1 MDLWDLPTQDE
12 PIVLTYRSQGVRQ
25 SHGKSVRHS
34 TVDEKGRLL
43 IPDAIRKQ
51 LGIEAG
57 DIFFVQVEDDS
68 GVLRYARAE
77 NPFDLLA
84 EHAIR
89 EHRAGR
95 TRGLRDIAHEEG
107 IDLDSE

>member
-51 LGIEAG
+51 LGIKAG
-57 DIFFVQVEDDS
+57 DIFFVQVEDT

-77 NPFDLLA
+77 NPFDVLA

-89 EHRAGR
+89 EYHAGR
-95 TRGLRDIAHEEG
+95 TRNLRDIAREEG
-107 IDLDSE
+107 VDLDSE